1 MQNIERTNPEIIELT
16 DAELD
21 AINGGS
27 ILGAIGHFFS
37 SVGHAIAGALHGPGD
52 LRRPLDSPK

>member
-1 MQNIERTNPEIIELT
+1 MQNTEQTNSEIIELT

-27 ILGAIGHFFS
+27 ILGAIGHAVS
-37 SVGHAIAGALHGPGD
+37 WVAHKVKDALGDGA
-52 LRRPLDSPK
+52 RF